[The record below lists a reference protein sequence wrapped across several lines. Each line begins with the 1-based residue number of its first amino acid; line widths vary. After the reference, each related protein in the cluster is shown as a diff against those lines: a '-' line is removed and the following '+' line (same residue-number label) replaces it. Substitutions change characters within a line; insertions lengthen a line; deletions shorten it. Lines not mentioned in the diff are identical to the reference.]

1 MPFSAMILIIQSPTE
16 IVYFII
22 IEKWQLSHIIPFPF
36 EYGNVLPQG

>member
-1 MPFSAMILIIQSPTE
+1 MPFSAMILIIQSPAE

-36 EYGNVLPQG
+36 EYGNVLPQV